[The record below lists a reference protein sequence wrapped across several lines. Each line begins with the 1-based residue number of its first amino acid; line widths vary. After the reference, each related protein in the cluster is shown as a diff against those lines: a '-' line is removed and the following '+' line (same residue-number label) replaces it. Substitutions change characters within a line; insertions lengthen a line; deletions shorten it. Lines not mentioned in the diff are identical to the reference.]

1 MSRYDDVND
10 IIQAEMAVAYT
21 YGESDCFF
29 LALAVI
35 DRLQKTKLKN
45 KYSGIYT
52 TFRGA
57 QQAMRKR
64 KFKSI
69 GDLFAKHLDP
79 IAPAM
84 ARLGDV
90 VVLEIDGKEHSAI
103 CTGGQF
109 LTRVAGGRSVHSLV
123 DVKSAFK
130 V

>member
-1 MSRYDDVND
+1 MSRFEAVNSV
-10 IIQAEMAVAYT
+10 ILAEMAKPYS
-21 YGESDCFF
+21 YGCSDCFF

-35 DRLQKTKLKN
+35 DRLQNTKLKK

-52 TFRGA
+52 TFSGA
-57 QQAMRKR
+57 QKAMRKR

-69 GDLFAKHLDP
+69 GDLFAKHLEQ

-90 VVLEIDGKEHSAI
+90 VVLEVDGKEHSAI
-103 CTGGQF
+103 CTGGAF
-109 LTRVAGGRSVHSLV
+109 LTRVEGGTSIHSLA